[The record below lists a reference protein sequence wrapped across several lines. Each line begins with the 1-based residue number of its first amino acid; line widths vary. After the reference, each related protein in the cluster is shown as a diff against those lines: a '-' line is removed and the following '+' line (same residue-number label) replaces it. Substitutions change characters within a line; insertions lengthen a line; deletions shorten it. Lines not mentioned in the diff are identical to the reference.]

1 MRERAHRESNT
12 SKPRAA
18 RVFQRGQQ
26 PAVRKPSGAPVGEL
40 ERDHMATLQR
50 LIGNEGVN
58 LLVQREEK
66 KDKQKPK
73 YQGTPDNPF
82 DLLPQITVHVEDLAI
97 GQLKSVLGDTIV
109 LAYNEFSKAIKD
121 VRDELVKQKEEQER
135 RTEAEINFLLG
146 AVIAVV
152 PFEAIGEKI
161 AGDVLLEKT
170 QQAVSSKM
178 ATIVAQAAKESHAA
192 AQEAFE
198 LTREIESALTADS
211 LAAVAAKFTPEL
223 AAEGLKTMSETAG
236 EQGVKLILKGD
247 HPYDIAA
254 SFLDALDAAA
264 NDSVKKLLA
273 KKEVLP
279 DISQVLAV
287 YHAFDKV
294 KKDYYMPSLRDRAH
308 HFINQL
314 TGDAPG
320 GYSQRYVYI
329 NAYGMKRLAKVQS
342 IKETNSFVS
351 WITPDMEQVALAMM
365 GGREPKELSASQI
378 EGHIPDPVKEIP
390 NDFERVVR
398 INAWGKPRLAI
409 VGGDA
414 SWFKSY
420 QTEMKFSRWV
430 RSDEEDAQLARASGQ
445 IGGLNDVDPS
455 QVKDLKAPTE

>member
-1 MRERAHRESNT
+1 
-12 SKPRAA
+12 
-18 RVFQRGQQ
+18 
-26 PAVRKPSGAPVGEL
+26 
-40 ERDHMATLQR
+40 MATLQR

-66 KDKQKPK
+66 KDKEKPK

-109 LAYNEFSKAIKD
+109 LAYGEFSKALKD
-121 VRDELVKQKEEQER
+121 VRDELVKQKEEQQR
-135 RTEAEINFLLG
+135 RTEAELNFLLG

-161 AGDVLLEKT
+161 AGDLLLEKT
-170 QQAVSSKM
+170 QQAVSSRM
-178 ATIVAQAAKESHAA
+178 AVFVAQAAKESHAA

-198 LTREIESALTADS
+198 LTREIESALTAES
-211 LAAVAAKFTPEL
+211 LKAVAAKFTPEL
-223 AAEGLKTMSETAG
+223 AAEGLKKMSEAAG

-254 SFLDALDAAA
+254 SFLDALDSAGH
-264 NDSVKKLLA
+264 DSVQKLLL
-273 KKEVLP
+273 KKEALT
-279 DISQVLAV
+279 DISQLLGVF
-287 YHAFDKV
+287 HAFDKV
-294 KKDYYMPSLRDRAH
+294 KKDYYIPSLRDRAH

-314 TGDAPG
+314 TGDPPG
-320 GYSQRYVYI
+320 GYTQRYVYI

-342 IKETNSFVS
+342 IKETNSFLS

-378 EGHIPDPVKEIP
+378 DGHIPDPLKEIP